1 MTTTIDRAGYEV
13 WFKAGRAADP
23 KRLLSELSKVSDA
36 PPYVPESRTKLEGLS
51 LALSDCY
58 QSNLHGDV
66 SYVVRPLASRQG
78 REVWLELKGDSG
90 NTLKSEFYIRVPD
103 SDTLI
108 PEGSNKPD
116 PHQHSRIQDLYN
128 MYMETIGSKAVKT
141 ILVKEIQRLG
151 GVRIDGKDAYFLP
164 PESYPEWSKVADA
177 AIYANV
183 SNDIR
188 FYSQKYELNG
198 SALDAVKIAIEEE
211 ITGSV
216 DSILDELSR
225 GQFTDRVT
233 SNRLESLSLLA
244 KKMKRYE
251 NLFNEG
257 LQACSYK
264 IKDVVA
270 AMTMTTAATDDDVFD
285 TAI

>member
-23 KRLLSELSKVSDA
+23 KVLLSGLSGVSDA

-78 REVWLELKGDSG
+78 REVWLEVKGDNG
-90 NTLKSEFYIRVPD
+90 NTFKSQFYVRVPD
-103 SDTLI
+103 SNTLI
-108 PEGSNKPD
+108 PEGLNKPD
-116 PHQHSRIQDLYN
+116 YQQLSRIQDLFD
-128 MYMETIGSKAVKT
+128 MYMETIGSKSVKT

-164 PESYPEWSKVADA
+164 PESYQEWGHVVDCAVS
-177 AIYANV
+177 ANV
-183 SNDIR
+183 SNDIK
-188 FYSQKYELNG
+188 FYTQKYELNG
-198 SALDAVKIAIEEE
+198 SALDAVRIAIEDE
-211 ITGSV
+211 ISSSV
-216 DSILDELSR
+216 DSILSELSK

-233 SNRLESLSLLA
+233 ANRLDTLTNLTN
-244 KKMKRYE
+244 KMKRYE
-251 NLFNEG
+251 SLFNAG
-257 LQACSYK
+257 LQSCGYK
-264 IKDVVA
+264 IKEVVN
-270 AMTMTTAATDDDVFD
+270 AMTMTTAATEDAVFES
-285 TAI
+285 AI